1 MKFNIYKSIAVCSL
15 VALAG
20 CHDFEEMNTNPYQP
34 GYIPEATENVSPNGY
49 DIDYQ
54 LSEKALAS
62 LKERESGIGST
73 LYGFFYDGAWD
84 NYQTTTNLTHDIYAG
99 YTGNNVSGFLTQ
111 APTYAYTESWS
122 ANRWNQFYD
131 KRSNAEY
138 SELIRTFWFCDK
150 NKYHAAFYISR
161 IYYAFLLSMQTDTY
175 GDIPLEYYIK
185 GAAPVSEQV
194 SYTKQEDV
202 YAAIFYLLDQAITEL
217 NNNKSNNWDGL
228 NSTNDIYYGGDVDKW
243 IRFANTLRLRLAL
256 RISNVNPEEAKK
268 QGEAALNGGVMQ
280 SHEDRLALI
289 PKYRNNPSENQNVFA
304 EFFSWGSGSTVLLT
318 KEMEWAFKN
327 QALKEGAGN
336 FTEEFNTE
344 ESKCYLDPRCEMLW
358 FRPSSYADLNQAI
371 PEQSKKSF
379 NGVRNGALNIGGS
392 YLTTYSSARCCVADD
407 AMDPTHAW
415 WYKGTEYVWMG
426 YPEAL
431 FLQAEAALR
440 GWNGGSIAQA
450 KQLYLDGVKASMEYY
465 QISSSD
471 YQPYIDHLNGLSA
484 FDGTDKEAILEQII
498 TQKWIAVFPNGNE
511 GWAEVRRT
519 DYPRYLLV
527 VEGGNNSGGEIY
539 DTKLIKR
546 ISYPDREEENPNR
559 PDITQGDRV
568 WWDVDDTM
576 DNNGKWQ
583 TPHNFR

>member
-1 MKFNIYKSIAVCSL
+1 
-15 VALAG
+15 
-20 CHDFEEMNTNPYQP
+20 
-34 GYIPEATENVSPNGY
+34 
-49 DIDYQ
+49 
-54 LSEKALAS
+54 
-62 LKERESGIGST
+62 
-73 LYGFFYDGAWD
+73 
-84 NYQTTTNLTHDIYAG
+84 
-99 YTGNNVSGFLTQ
+99 
-111 APTYAYTESWS
+111 
-122 ANRWNQFYD
+122 
-131 KRSNAEY
+131 
-138 SELIRTFWFCDK
+138 
-150 NKYHAAFYISR
+150 
-161 IYYAFLLSMQTDTY
+161 MQTDTY

-371 PEQSKKSF
+371 PEQSKKIF
-379 NGVRNGALNIGGS
+379 
-392 YLTTYSSARCCVADD
+392 
-407 AMDPTHAW
+407 
-415 WYKGTEYVWMG
+415 
-426 YPEAL
+426 
-431 FLQAEAALR
+431 
-440 GWNGGSIAQA
+440 
-450 KQLYLDGVKASMEYY
+450 
-465 QISSSD
+465 
-471 YQPYIDHLNGLSA
+471 
-484 FDGTDKEAILEQII
+484 
-498 TQKWIAVFPNGNE
+498 
-511 GWAEVRRT
+511 
-519 DYPRYLLV
+519 
-527 VEGGNNSGGEIY
+527 
-539 DTKLIKR
+539 
-546 ISYPDREEENPNR
+546 
-559 PDITQGDRV
+559 
-568 WWDVDDTM
+568 
-576 DNNGKWQ
+576 
-583 TPHNFR
+583 